1 MSPALPLQTVSLTAR
16 ASARKCDLKHEHK
29 VFKLL
34 RASMLFVFVLATLVA
49 ANVEAASK
57 INTLDKEGL
66 FGKYKET
73 GIAIRGY
80 DTVAYFTQGMPVKG
94 VEEFQEEWEGASWWF
109 SSAENAELFRANPS
123 KYAPQ
128 YGGYCA
134 YGVAEDYLVKIEPD
148 QWQIVDDKLY
158 LNFDKKIQKRWQKDI
173 TGYIERADNKIEQ
186 LLEETD
192 ALR

>member
-1 MSPALPLQTVSLTAR
+1 MGITASLQEAVFFSNKTAANDR
-16 ASARKCDLKHEHK
+16 RQFLW
-29 VFKLL
+29 FL
-34 RASMLFVFVLATLVA
+34 RTGLFTVFVLATFASVS
-49 ANVEAASK
+49 VEAASK

-80 DTVAYFTQGMPVKG
+80 DTVAYFTQGKPVKG
-94 VEEFQEEWEGASWWF
+94 VEEFQVEWGGANWWF
-109 SSAENAELFRANPS
+109 SSREHAGLFSANPE

-148 QWQIVDDKLY
+148 QWEIVNDKLY
-158 LNFDKKIQKRWQKDI
+158 LNYDKKIQKRWQKDT
-173 TGYIERADNKIEQ
+173 TGYIDRADKKFDQ
-186 LLEETD
+186 LVEETD
-192 ALR
+192 ALH